1 MGPPGSPNNLTTYT
15 PTVLPTYLTSVY
27 IRTYLFPNLRA
38 NAAARMWTR
47 ILRIT
52 CVMYIQYHS
61 WHAESYLRGH
71 GLWARGHGR
80 GQTNRQHSNER
91 SFLRCCASLS
101 SQCSLAPLSLSLS
114 FAAISCAAAPRHFS
128 GHMRN
133 RSCVFWWAL
142 YPSPFF
148 FFFVWKISPDIYGFS
163 FFFAFCVCL
172 WALLC
177 LLCLCFSPHS
187 RLALTLV
194 WRF

>member
-15 PTVLPTYLTSVY
+15 PTVLPTYLTLVY

-114 FAAISCAAAPRHFS
+114 LPFPAPLRRGTSLDICGVDLVCSGEHFII
-128 GHMRN
+128 R
-133 RSCVFWWAL
+133 RL
-142 YPSPFF
+142 FF
-148 FFFVWKISPDIYGFS
+148 FLFVWKISPDIYGFS

-172 WALLC
+172 
-177 LLCLCFSPHS
+177 
-187 RLALTLV
+187 
-194 WRF
+194 